1 MAGHDKNVNKAYRAD
16 QSVNICLVL
25 NRLLD
30 LTVQPARLF
39 LATKTSTFQTVIAR
53 PDNTLH
59 DLVEIELSSLF
70 ACDDKNPMFFILGGG
85 GLLIKNHK
93 LLQT

>member
-1 MAGHDKNVNKAYRAD
+1 MAGHDKNVNKTYRAD

-25 NRLLD
+25 GRLRD

-59 DLVEIELSSLF
+59 DLVESELF
-70 ACDDKNPMFFILGGG
+70 QVRILSKRYYV
-85 GLLIKNHK
+85 L
-93 LLQT
+93 